1 MPTEQRQSE
10 VTLLGSPLKSMIDF
24 KKKDGTISS
33 CSSVKELFDGSRGLR
48 NELFGCYVTTGDIKG
63 IKLVEKID
71 EKIEI
76 YKLYLSNLQT
86 LRGEASKLAADEEAE
101 KLKNT
106 VSDMSIEQVQA
117 LMEKLKSR
125 LPE

>member
-1 MPTEQRQSE
+1 
-10 VTLLGSPLKSMIDF
+10 MITF
-24 KKKDGTISS
+24 KKKDKTECS

-48 NELFGCYVTTGDIKG
+48 SELFGCYVTTGDIKG
-63 IKLVEKID
+63 VKLLEKID

-86 LRGEASKLAADEEAE
+86 LRAEASKLAADEEAE
-101 KLKNT
+101 KLKET